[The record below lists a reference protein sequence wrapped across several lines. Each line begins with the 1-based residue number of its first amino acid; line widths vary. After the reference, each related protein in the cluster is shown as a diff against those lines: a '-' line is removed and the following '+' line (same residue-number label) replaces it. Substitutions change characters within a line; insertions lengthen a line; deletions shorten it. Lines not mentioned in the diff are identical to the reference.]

1 MPIRDSKQG
10 QVSWTAA
17 LRTAIA
23 CLVACATWAAAAG
36 AAGAAAP
43 ADPDTPEPGSV
54 EAIAR
59 FTTEPRFLSPW
70 VAYVPASATVPSP
83 LKFLGY
89 HVGAPGELSHVK
101 QIHGYARALA
111 GASPRVRV
119 QTIGATEEE
128 RDILLIVVADE
139 DGLRDLDRL
148 KAATAALADPR
159 RTTPE
164 QAETLIASARPFYYF
179 NCGLHADETGSGEMC
194 MELAYRLAVSE
205 QPMIRDIRKNL
216 VVLINPIAE
225 PDGRD
230 KVADWFHLYLKGK
243 TDFDTLPRMSPP
255 YWNKYVYVDINRDA
269 HQQAFGVTRAVHA
282 MFHEFHPQV
291 IHDLHES
298 IALLQTWNGTGPYN
312 PHLDPIVT
320 SQFLEMSLHE
330 VTTLTAMGMPG
341 VWTWDFGE
349 SFGLHFLDSIAMN
362 HNAVGR
368 GYETFGNGSS
378 ETFHRSLGEG
388 GGEQDGYMTR
398 EWFRPVPPPQS
409 FSWSMRDNT
418 NYMETGCL
426 SILDW
431 SARHAKEML
440 RNFPTTSR
448 NSWRKGIDE
457 APYAFIVPED
467 QPDRLRVA
475 GMINRLRDQRI
486 EVGRLKADVTL
497 AEGKFA
503 RGAYIVKLDQP
514 YRNYA
519 VDLLTPQAFPA
530 DSPNLPYD
538 DVSWALP
545 VGFGVKA
552 VAIGDARVKSVSP
565 DPLTADAAPRGS
577 VTGDGP
583 VYLLADVGQEALLAA
598 RARLA
603 AFDVAIAEK
612 PFQSGGA
619 DYPAGSWIV
628 PRKEGVRRA
637 LEEAAGE
644 LALEFRGAAAPEVAR
659 HAAPMPRLGLF
670 VPWADTDMMGWVR
683 LILDRAKVPYT
694 YLRDEDIRGGS
705 LKDKVDVIV
714 YGPFSRLEL
723 SGQIHG
729 IAPTAGP
736 MPFRKTAESPSLGSP
751 VASDDITGGPGYA
764 GLEALR
770 QFVESG
776 GVFLTLGGGSSL
788 ALDAGLVR
796 GMRRAP
802 DGTAFTPG
810 TELRIHNEKPG
821 SPLWYGYGA
830 EASVFRI
837 NQHVYDLPLRWDTM
851 AYCTS
856 CLVGPVD
863 RGPVVATWGGG
874 PGSMVV
880 SGGMRGEKALEGRP
894 AIFDFPL
901 GRGHVVAYNFSPI
914 HRDMN
919 RSDHRFLWNAILNWS
934 ALPGPAPSH

>member
-1 MPIRDSKQG
+1 MRRSVVFPAWVALFLA
-10 QVSWTAA
+10 VSLPT
-17 LRTAIA
+17 L
-23 CLVACATWAAAAG
+23 AAG
-36 AAGAAAP
+36 P
-43 ADPDTPEPGSV
+43 YEPDTAEAGSV

-70 VAYVPASATVPSP
+70 VAYLPASATVPSP
-83 LKFLGY
+83 LRFLGY
-89 HVGAPGELSHVK
+89 QVGTPGELTHVK
-101 QIHGYARALA
+101 GIHGYARALA
-111 GASPRVRV
+111 AASPRVRV
-119 QTIGATEEE
+119 ETIGATEEG
-128 RDILLIVVADE
+128 RDILLIVIADE
-139 DGLRDLDRL
+139 DGIRDLDRL

-164 QAETLIASARPFYYF
+164 QSEAIIATARPFYYF
-179 NCGLHADETGSGEMC
+179 NCGQHADETGSGEMC

-205 QPMIRDIRKNL
+205 QPMIRDIRRNL

-230 KVADWFHLYLKGK
+230 KVADWFQLYLKGK
-243 TDFDTLPRMSPP
+243 TDFDALPRMSPP

-269 HQQAFGVTRAVHA
+269 HQQAFGVTRAVHR

-291 IHDLHES
+291 VHDLHES

-312 PHLDPIVT
+312 PNIDPIVT

-349 SFGLHFLDSIAMN
+349 GFGMHYLDSVAMN
-362 HNAVGR
+362 HNAIGR
-368 GYETFGNGSS
+368 GYETFGNSTS
-378 ETFHRSLGEG
+378 ETSRRTLEGG
-388 GGEQDGYMTR
+388 GGEQNSYLSK

-409 FSWSMRDNT
+409 FTWSMRDNT
-418 NYMETGCL
+418 NYQETGCL
-426 SILDW
+426 AILDW
-431 SARHAKEML
+431 SARHAQEML
-440 RNFPTTSR
+440 RNFYRTSW

-457 APYAFIVPED
+457 APYAFIVPDD
-467 QPDRLRVA
+467 QPDRLLVA

-486 EVGRLKADVTL
+486 EVGRLKQDTTL

-519 VDLLTPQAFPA
+519 VDLLTPQSFPS
-530 DSPNLPYD
+530 DTPNLPYD

-545 VGFGVKA
+545 VGFGVNA
-552 VAIGDARVKSVSP
+552 VAIGDARVKTAAS
-565 DPLTADAAPRGS
+565 DPLAADAEPRGA
-577 VTGDGP
+577 VTGDGA
-583 VYLLADVGQEALLAA
+583 VYLLRDLGQEALLAA

-603 AFDVAIAEK
+603 AFKVAIAEK
-612 PFQSGGA
+612 PFVSGGL
-619 DYPAGSWIV
+619 DYPAGSWVV
-628 PRKEGVRRA
+628 PRQEGLRGA
-637 LEEAAGE
+637 LEETARD
-644 LALEFRGAAAPEVAR
+644 LALEFRGAAAPDVPR
-659 HAAPMPRLGLF
+659 HEAPMPRLGLF

-683 LILDRAKVPYT
+683 LILDRERVPYT
-694 YLRDEDIRGGS
+694 YLRDEEIRAGH
-705 LKDKVDVIV
+705 LKDRVDVIV

-723 SGQIHG
+723 LGQIHG
-729 IAPTAGP
+729 IAPTEGP
-736 MPFRKTAESPSLGSP
+736 IPFRKTAETPNLGSP
-751 VASDDITGGPGYA
+751 VASDDITGGPGFV

-770 QFVESG
+770 QFVIDG

-788 ALDAGLVR
+788 ALDSGLVR

-810 TELRIHNEKPG
+810 TELRLHNEQPG
-821 SPLWYGYGA
+821 HPIWYGYGA
-830 EASVFRI
+830 DTSVFRI

-856 CLVGPVD
+856 CLEGPVD
-863 RGPVVATWGGG
+863 RRPVVATWGGPG
-874 PGSMVV
+874 PMVV

-894 AIFDFPL
+894 AILDFPL
-901 GRGHVVAYNFSPI
+901 GRGRVVAYNFSPI

-919 RSDHRFLWNAILNWS
+919 RSDHRFLWNAVLNWAQLAQPKGGDS
-934 ALPGPAPSH
+934 G